1 MHLIS
6 STGTWVPK
14 ERASCREHNQLMEN
28 RYWLYSV
35 QQLAAKL
42 NDVEQ
47 CTFRISSPTIP
58 HPNRRHPLQLIILSK
73 ILNSASDSSKI
84 YGGHLGRDVGK
95 IQPPNWSRAFFFLII
110 CTALSLGTDLWA
122 PLTTLVRR
130 PRYASHRVPIILG
143 TYTSTSKV
151 AVDL

>member
-1 MHLIS
+1 
-6 STGTWVPK
+6 
-14 ERASCREHNQLMEN
+14 MEN

-95 IQPPNWSRAFFFLII
+95 IQPPNWSRAFSFLII
-110 CTALSLGTDLWA
+110 CTALCLGTDFMSALNYSGPQTA
-122 PLTTLVRR
+122 LRIAQSAYYSRDIHLHFKSGCRFVE
-130 PRYASHRVPIILG
+130 LQ
-143 TYTSTSKV
+143 
-151 AVDL
+151 